1 MAFFEAVRASITA
14 DQLPELIQ
22 HVRMQNTD
30 SEIDYRIEQNVKVV
44 GKAAM
49 GKGFIEAAV

>member
-1 MAFFEAVRASITA
+1 MSFFDAIRASIEA
-14 DQLPELIQ
+14 DQLPELIE
-22 HVRMQNTD
+22 HVRLQNTD

-49 GKGFIEAAV
+49 GKGFVAAAV